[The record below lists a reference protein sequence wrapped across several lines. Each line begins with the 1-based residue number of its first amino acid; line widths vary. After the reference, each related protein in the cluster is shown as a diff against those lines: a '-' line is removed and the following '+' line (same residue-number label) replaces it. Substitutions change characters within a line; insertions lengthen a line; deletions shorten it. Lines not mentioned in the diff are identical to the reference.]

1 MFDFFGLIVLKLF
14 FIVLLS
20 ANIIWCTFFLY
31 QYFKLKRK
39 HRFWLLATFL
49 PMILLS
55 GFAVLFIVF
64 LGLNTP

>member
-1 MFDFFGLIVLKLF
+1 MLDFISLIVLKLF
-14 FIVLLS
+14 FIVLFS
-20 ANIIWCTFFLY
+20 ANIIWCTFFLH

-39 HRFWLLATFL
+39 HRFLLLATFL

-55 GFAVLFIVF
+55 GLVVLFIAF